1 MCLLIYGQT
10 IAECVLIP
18 VLVRNETYSTL
29 GSPPS
34 QPSPIKGEGVL
45 SVDLI
50 GIISNY
56 KRYQSPEITVLAVP
70 TLPAASSAFMA
81 IVCSPSLS
89 ASVGNEKC
97 SILESKI

>member
-1 MCLLIYGQT
+1 MTGDFT
-10 IAECVLIP
+10 P

-45 SVDLI
+45 MVDLI

-56 KRYQSPEITVLAVP
+56 NRY
-70 TLPAASSAFMA
+70 
-81 IVCSPSLS
+81 
-89 ASVGNEKC
+89 
-97 SILESKI
+97 